1 MSLSSAFEFIS
12 QSTRVEQRNQNSSL
26 PLFPHS
32 PAPPVPFSVLL
43 PFPSHVAPSST
54 PPHTSHPTAQ
64 YMWIN
69 QKHFGDSSLLR
80 DKDMSVLL
88 RQDVLLFLYKD
99 VVQKV
104 PFFNNIGEKDDNRF
118 LVRVCEELRPRIY
131 LPSDFIIMEG
141 TTGEEMYILSKGT
154 VEVRSQAQDILLST
168 LKPGCFF
175 GEISLILREKRT
187 ASIKAKTIAEVS
199 VLTAT
204 VRGGTGMEGGVVVE
218 FFGDFDFITAPRLLG
233 RIRVVS

>member
-1 MSLSSAFEFIS
+1 ML
-12 QSTRVEQRNQNSSL
+12 NSEIRTHSFSL
-26 PLFPHS
+26 PPLPAFPTLPRSPRSSPIAPPFLSRSFYPFPHT
-32 PAPPVPFSVLL
+32 L
-43 PFPSHVAPSST
+43 PLRL

-218 FFGDFDFITAPRLLG
+218 FFWDFDFITAPRLLG

>member
-1 MSLSSAFEFIS
+1 
-12 QSTRVEQRNQNSSL
+12 
-26 PLFPHS
+26 
-32 PAPPVPFSVLL
+32 
-43 PFPSHVAPSST
+43 
-54 PPHTSHPTAQ
+54 
-64 YMWIN
+64 MWIN

-104 PFFNNIGEKDDNRF
+104 PFFNNIGEKDDDRF

-131 LPSDFIIMEG
+131 LPGDFIIMEG
-141 TTGEEMYILSKGT
+141 TAGEEMYILSKGT

-199 VLTAT
+199 VLTAM
-204 VRGGTGMEGGVVVE
+204 VRGGTGMRGRVSLWENGEFVTAPTTPGSQCHSRTHAASSFSCLLPHHACLLPCKQLHRSTTRHLAVVVTY
-218 FFGDFDFITAPRLLG
+218 I
-233 RIRVVS
+233 